1 MSYYNYAALKG
12 GKGLLAG
19 KKKTIGDA
27 LKEVCGGWNFDLT
40 QMGDAGTVERA
51 RFGKAIVDESPGFQR
66 WVIHICRKYQLNPD
80 KVYRMI
86 ASIAAY
92 DQVLKT
98 GAPEVQLAYARGLK
112 NQTDAYQR
120 VFKYMRNKIHAG
132 GTRPHLTRAQRLTRL
147 QNNAATRTR
156 IRDIM
161 NNTPYWG
168 TSPYDEAT
176 GRKTGLFRGMY
187 VGIRATP
194 RTGAWRRAMGM
205 PEIVHLG
212 EGDDITFPIPEIRR
226 RRRRAVAAVVPVP
239 MAAEPAVV
247 PVAAEPA
254 VVPAVVPV
262 PAPAVVPVAA
272 APPVVPAHVLPVA
285 ATLRRRNRL
294 ARAKS
299 RYERPLHIARLD
311 LDDAGGPAVPPAV

>member
-86 ASIAAY
+86 AAIAAY

-98 GAPEVQLAYARGLK
+98 GAPEEQLAYARGLK

-147 QNNAATRTR
+147 QNNAATRAR

-168 TSPYDEAT
+168 TSPYDEAN

-187 VGIRATP
+187 LGIRATP

-226 RRRRAVAAVVPVP
+226 RRRRAVAAVVPV
-239 MAAEPAVV
+239 AAPVAEVPAVV
-247 PVAAEPA
+247 PVA
-254 VVPAVVPV
+254 
-262 PAPAVVPVAA
+262 APAVVPVAA
-272 APPVVPAHVLPVA
+272 PPVAPAHVLPVA

-294 ARAKS
+294 TRAKT

-311 LDDAGGPAVPPAV
+311 LDDGAGPAVPPAV